1 MSPVSD
7 STETIVRRHWAAYC
21 RGDVPALIADYA
33 EDAVLI
39 TPLTGVVR
47 GRAGIEAVLNS
58 VFSSAFPPASSRFAL
73 EAELIDGEMAL
84 LRWSVETP
92 QLRTRGATDTIVV
105 RNGRIVGQTGSLDI
119 EPIAGADAVQ
129 PATTS

>member
-1 MSPVSD
+1 MNAAVD
-7 STETIVRRHWAAYC
+7 STETVVRRHWAAYC

-47 GRAGIEAVLNS
+47 GRAGIEAVLTS
-58 VFSSAFPPASSRFAL
+58 VFSSAFPVASSRFAL
-73 EAELIDGEMAL
+73 ETELVDGEIAF
-84 LRWSVETP
+84 LRWSVETL

-119 EPIAGADAVQ
+119 EPVAGA
-129 PATTS
+129 ATLS

>member
-1 MSPVSD
+1 MSRTPE
-7 STETIVRRHWAAYC
+7 STESVVRRHWAAYC
-21 RGDVPALIADYA
+21 RGDVPALMADYA

-47 GRAGIEAVLNS
+47 GRAGIEAVLQS

-73 EAELIDGEMAL
+73 EGELIDGEMAL

-105 RNGRIVGQTGSLDI
+105 RDGRIVGQTGSLEI
-119 EPIAGADAVQ
+119 EPIGAASALP
-129 PATTS
+129 PATTP

>member
-1 MSPVSD
+1 MNAAVD
-7 STETIVRRHWAAYC
+7 STETVVRRHWAAYC

-47 GRAGIEAVLNS
+47 GRAGIEAVLTS
-58 VFSSAFPPASSRFAL
+58 VFSSAFPVASSRFAL
-73 EAELIDGEMAL
+73 ETELVDGEIAF

-119 EPIAGADAVQ
+119 EPVAGV
-129 PATTS
+129 ATLS